1 MLFWE
6 AFWKTA
12 IALFTVFGFYC
23 ALRTF
28 LELLYTPSAIAVAVE
43 VQTREDADMLD
54 MLLHEAESAFLR
66 KGRVRLVVLLST
78 ALMDGTVGFG
88 EELLEEY
95 EALLDRYGA
104 ECYLIEPG
112 AE

>member
-1 MLFWE
+1 MLALLILE
-6 AFWKTA
+6 IG
-12 IALFTVFGFYC
+12 IACLSVFGFYC
-23 ALRTF
+23 FLRMVFDFFFARKLFWIT
-28 LELLYTPSAIAVAVE
+28 VE
-43 VQTREDADMLD
+43 IREERDADMLD
-54 MLLHEAESAFLR
+54 MLLHEAGSAFLR

-95 EALLDRYGA
+95 AALLDRYGA